1 MATNPELEAVIDA
14 TPDDKSSYAVYG
26 DWLQA
31 NGDARGELIA
41 LQLGG
46 KDGKALIEANAEHFY
61 GQLAPFVD
69 ILEQSDGASLGAPTS
84 WRWGFLDKLWIGQK
98 HDHSRMFKGKT
109 PVDFNEAFAWIIDH
123 PSARF
128 VRTLTVGIENYEDNS
143 YGAVARALAAKPR
156 PTLTTLVIGDFY
168 YEETELNWSN
178 LGDVSPIWAA
188 APNLERVTLR
198 SGTITTGAL
207 DLPKLRE
214 LHIISGGLDR
224 ETFDHV
230 LAGTWQDLERLT
242 LQLGE
247 ELEFAV
253 AELAPIL
260 DAKRFPK
267 LVQLGLGNSPKADEI
282 AAAIASSSIARQLEV
297 LDMAKGTLGDAGAAA
312 LASGNFTKL
321 KSIDVEKCFL
331 TEDGLAQLA
340 KLAQVSGG
348 EDQEDDSGDPDDR
361 YISGRE

>member
-1 MATNPELEAVIDA
+1 MATNAELEALIDA
-14 TPDDKSSYAVYG
+14 APDDQANYAVYG

-31 NGDARGELIA
+31 NGDVRGELIA
-41 LQLGG
+41 LQLRG

-69 ILEQSDGASLGAPTS
+69 MLEQSKFAHLGQATA
-84 WRWGFLDKLWIGQK
+84 WRWGFLDKLWLGQK
-98 HDHSRMFKGKT
+98 HEHSRTHRGKT
-109 PVDFNEAFAWIIDH
+109 PVDFNEAFGWIIDH

-128 VRTLTVGIENYEDNS
+128 VRTLAVGIASFEDNS
-143 YGAVARALAAKPR
+143 YEAVARAIATRPR
-156 PTLTTLVIGDFY
+156 PTLSTLVLGDFY

-178 LGDVSPIWAA
+178 LGDVSAIWAA
-188 APNLERVTLR
+188 APNLESVTLR
-198 SGTITTGAL
+198 SGTITTGAI

-224 ETFDHV
+224 ESFDHI
-230 LAGTWQDLERLT
+230 LAGAWPNLERIT

-247 ELEFAV
+247 DLEFAI

-267 LVQLGLGNSPKADEI
+267 LVHLGLGNSTKGDEV
-282 AAAIASSSIARQLEV
+282 AAAIASSSIAAQLES
-297 LDMAKGTLGDAGAAA
+297 LDLAKGTMGDAGAAA
-312 LASGNFTKL
+312 LAAGTFPKL
-321 KSIDVEKCFL
+321 KTISVEKCFL
-331 TEDGLAQLA
+331 TDEGIAELK
-340 KLAQVSGG
+340 KLAALDGDD
-348 EDQEDDSGDPDDR
+348 DQNDDDGPDDR